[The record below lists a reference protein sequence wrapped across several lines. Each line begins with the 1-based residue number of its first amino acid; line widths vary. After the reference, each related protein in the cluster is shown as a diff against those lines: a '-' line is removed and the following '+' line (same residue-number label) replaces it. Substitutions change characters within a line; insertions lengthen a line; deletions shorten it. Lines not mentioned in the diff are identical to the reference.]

1 MKRSLYILLIAPLFL
16 FSCRKDR
23 GPVTMTKGPSA
34 KRHAVTVSVNN
45 FKLGRG
51 TFALR
56 HKLSTLAV
64 GDTLTNI
71 ASYVDQ
77 LAYVVLDSNFSPV
90 KKITQDSTSANM
102 GTITDSLAAG
112 TYYICIVTGKNGLAV
127 TPSAALLGGTYD
139 YSGKGWQDTF
149 WAQFKLI
156 IGDHD
161 ITRAVT
167 LNRVV
172 GKLEVQLLDN
182 IPGNADSLFITVN
195 GDAIQKT
202 LLDSAFFFGTDTITF
217 KVGIPAA
224 AKGKPNFTFDR
235 LIGAIS
241 QPFTVTLTCKDS
253 GGNVIASANGNPVT
267 CYANERT
274 ILSGNLFTGAGN
286 NSSSQSFTVRADT
299 AWNTTPNQVNFGLRR
314 H

>member
-16 FSCRKDR
+16 FSCKKDR
-23 GPVTMTKGPSA
+23 GPVTMTKGQSA
-34 KRHAVTVSVNN
+34 KKHAVTVSVNN
-45 FKLGRG
+45 FKLSRG

-64 GDTLTNI
+64 GDTLANI

-77 LAYVVLDSNFSPV
+77 LAYVVLDSNLNPV
-90 KKITQDSTSANM
+90 KKIMQDSTSANI

-112 TYYICIVTGKNGLAV
+112 TYTIAIVAGKNGLAV

-149 WAQFKLI
+149 WAQFQLI
-156 IGDHD
+156 VGDHD
-161 ITRAVT
+161 LNRAVT

-172 GKLEVQLLDN
+172 GKLEVQLLDA
-182 IPGNADSLFITVN
+182 IPANADSLFITVN

-202 LLDSAFFFGTDTITF
+202 FLDSAFFFGTDTVTF
-217 KVGIPAA
+217 KVGIPAS
-224 AKGKPNFTFDR
+224 AKGQPNFTVDR

-241 QPFTVTLTCKDS
+241 QEFTVTLTCKDA
-253 GGNVIASANGNPVT
+253 GGNVINTATASSVT
-267 CYANERT
+267 CFANERT
-274 ILSGNLFTGAGN
+274 ILSGNLFTGINPG
-286 NSSSQSFTVRADT
+286 SVTQGFTAKADT
-299 AWNTTPNQVNFGLRR
+299 AWNSTVNQINFGLRR

>member
-1 MKRSLYILLIAPLFL
+1 MKRSLYILLIAPLFM
-16 FSCRKDR
+16 FSCKKDR
-23 GPVTMTKGPSA
+23 GPVNFIKGTSA
-34 KRHAVTVSVNN
+34 KKHAVTVSVTN
-45 FKLGRG
+45 FRLTRG

-56 HKLSTLAV
+56 HKLSTLASS
-64 GDTLTNI
+64 DTLANI

-77 LAYVVLDSNFSPV
+77 LSYVVLDSAFNPV
-90 KKITQDSTSANM
+90 KKISQDSTSANM

-112 TYYICIVTGKNGLAV
+112 TYYICIVAGKNGLAV

-149 WAQFKLI
+149 WAQFQLI

-161 ITRAVT
+161 LNRMVT
-167 LNRVV
+167 LHRVV
-172 GKLEVQLLDN
+172 GKLEVLLLDN
-182 IPGNADSLFITVN
+182 IPANADSLFITIN

-202 LLDSAFFFGTDTITF
+202 LLDSSFFFGTDTVTF
-217 KVGIPAA
+217 KVGIPAS
-224 AKGKPNFTFDR
+224 AKGQPNFTVDR

-241 QPFTVTLTCKDS
+241 QSFTVTLTCKDS
-253 GGNVIASANGNPVT
+253 GGNVIATANGNSVT

-274 ILSGNLFTGAGN
+274 ILSGSLFTGAGN
-286 NSSSQSFTVRADT
+286 NSSSQLFTVRADT